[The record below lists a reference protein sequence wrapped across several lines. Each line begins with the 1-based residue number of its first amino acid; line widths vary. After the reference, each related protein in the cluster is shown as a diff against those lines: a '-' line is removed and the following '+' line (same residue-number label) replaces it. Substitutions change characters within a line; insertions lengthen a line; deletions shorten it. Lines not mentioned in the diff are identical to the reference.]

1 MSDEPLTIALGAY
14 RVCLSDLQRHLLTLI
29 VQELT
34 KDQIDAISEFNREYN
49 DLSNSGSN
57 NQTVH
62 SKVLHHLITHTLA
75 SHALILNGPTN
86 LTPPSAFNAD
96 KKQSTAKASASE
108 SELRELYATIHEE
121 QRQLHAQIFD
131 TEITPVSSIK
141 RQMHAE
147 IFKTKTTSISS
158 TRRND

>member
-1 MSDEPLTIALGAY
+1 MSDEPLTIAKNAY
-14 RVCLSDLQRHLLTLI
+14 RVCLSDIQRHLLTLI

-34 KDQIDAISEFNREYN
+34 KEQVDAISDFNREYN
-49 DLSNSGSN
+49 ELSGSGKN
-57 NQTVH
+57 GQTIH
-62 SKVLHHLITHTLA
+62 SKVLHHLITHTLIN
-75 SHALILNGPTN
+75 HALILNGPTN
-86 LTPPSAFNAD
+86 LILPSAFNAD
-96 KKQSTAKASASE
+96 KDQTKAKASASE
-108 SELRELYATIHEE
+108 SELRELYTVIHEE

-131 TEITPVSSIK
+131 TEIIPVSSIK